1 MPDIS
6 LSVGTQFFVSAAEP
20 ATYDT
25 AGFGALSWTEVGE
38 VESLGE
44 FGGTASITNFTPL
57 STGVVKKR
65 KGSIDYGTVA
75 AAIGRLVGN
84 TGQAIL
90 KAGFDG
96 ASKYVVHSFKVVT
109 SAGEIAYFTGIVGSF
124 TKAVNDSNAVTM
136 VNCNVELDN
145 TVLSDDYD
153 FWSVTYGL
161 GANPGN
167 GSIIG
172 DTNQTVAD
180 GDNAT
185 AVYAAPIATKTFV
198 DWTDAST
205 DNPRQDL
212 AVGADIAVSANFS
225 V

>member
-1 MPDIS
+1 MPDVT
-6 LSVGTQFFVSAAEP
+6 LSVGTKFYVSAAEP

-44 FGGTASITNFTPL
+44 FGGNASITNFVPL
-57 STGVVKKR
+57 GTGVVKKR
-65 KGSIDYGTVA
+65 KGSIDYGTVS
-75 AAIGRLVGN
+75 AAIGRLVGD

-96 ASKYVVHSFKVVT
+96 AAKYTVHSFKVVNADA
-109 SAGEIAYFTGIVGSF
+109 SIAYFTGIVGSF
-124 TKAVNDSNAVTM
+124 TKVVNDSNAVTM
-136 VNCNVELDN
+136 VNCNVEIDN
-145 TVLSDDYD
+145 NVISDDYN
-153 FWSVTYGL
+153 FHSVVYSL
-161 GANPGN
+161 GTNPAN

-172 DTNQTVAD
+172 DTNQTVAN
-180 GDNAT
+180 GDDAT

-198 DWTDAST
+198 DWSDLST
-205 DNPRQDL
+205 DNPRTDL

-225 V
+225 A